1 MWIRVWIREWM
12 RAEQIAEFDGEVG
25 MSWWGKII
33 GGAFGFALGGPLGAA
48 LGAAIG
54 HQFDNGLKRAAE
66 YDPRIGTGGFHGA
79 ERTQAA
85 FFTAVFSVMGHL
97 AKADGR
103 VSEDEI
109 ATARAVMDQMQ
120 LSDEQR
126 RVAIRLFNEGKQ
138 AGFAL
143 DEVLAQLRQE
153 AGRQRTLMLMFVEI
167 LVHGAYADGQVHQA
181 ERALLQRVCAGVGVH
196 AAELAQI
203 EAMVQAQYRYAA
215 GGGGGAHRAD
225 TSRPA
230 LSDAYDML
238 GVTAQSSD
246 AEVKQAY
253 RRLMNRHH
261 PDKLVG
267 KGMPEEMIKLAT
279 QKSQEIK
286 AAYEAI
292 RDARRA

>member
-1 MWIRVWIREWM
+1 
-12 RAEQIAEFDGEVG
+12 

-33 GGAFGFALGGPLGAA
+33 GGAFGYALGGPLGAA

-54 HQFDNGLKRAAE
+54 HQFDYGLKRSAE
-66 YDPRIGTGGFHGA
+66 ADAQTEPFQGN

-109 ATARAVMDQMQ
+109 ATARAVMEQMH

-126 RVAIRLFNEGKQ
+126 RVAIALFNEGKQ
-138 AGFAL
+138 PGFRL
-143 DEVLAQLRQE
+143 DEVLDQFRRE
-153 AGRQRTLMLMFVEI
+153 AGRQPTLVLMFVEI
-167 LVHGAYADGQVHQA
+167 LVHGAYADNRVHVA
-181 ERALLQRVCAGVGVH
+181 ERAVLNRVCARLGVP

-203 EAMVQAQYRYAA
+203 EAMVQAQYRFAAGA
-215 GGGGGAHRAD
+215 GGGQGAAGNRSSAA
-225 TSRPA
+225 A
-230 LSDAYDML
+230 LDDAYTIL
-238 GVTAQSSD
+238 GVTPQHSD
-246 AEVKQAY
+246 AEIKQAY

-267 KGMPEEMIKLAT
+267 KGMPEEMVKLAT

-286 AAYEAI
+286 AAYERI
-292 RDARRA
+292 RAARRS